1 MQKHCSIQFFWIG
14 KLLCVTL
21 NKIPLPMRL
30 LIIMLCISVGCISA
44 ANTYAQNTI
53 LELNVENQTVESVL
67 NKIEA
72 QTEFMFFYNSKQ
84 VDVHR
89 RVSITANKQNVFK
102 ILDELF
108 KNTDVAYSVLDKS
121 IILSNKQLLKTEN
134 QKKITGKV
142 VDVNGEPIIGATV
155 AVRGATVGTVSDI
168 DGNFVL
174 YVEAGKE
181 VWLDVSYIGYKKQE
195 IKTDGNKP
203 LAITLIENMAM
214 LDEVVVV
221 GYGVQKKVNLTGSVA
236 TVSFGKEM
244 NSRPLT
250 NVSSALS
257 GMVPGLNV
265 RQSSGTPGA
274 DGASLT
280 LRGASLNGGSPYVLI
295 DGMPGD
301 LNQISPND
309 IENISV
315 LKDAASAA
323 IYGNKAANGVILITT
338 KSGVSNSGKISFEYN
353 GNVGFSKPTNLFD
366 VISDTPDHMT
376 VINNILKNSGQ
387 SARYTTEIEEWREG
401 SKTDPLRY
409 PNTNWWD
416 ALIKDNVIQTHQFSA
431 RGNNGKISFYTSVNY
446 QDNNGLIPNSSY
458 QSTTFRN
465 NIEYKVNDWLKL
477 GNIMT
482 SMYGKNDPADLG
494 AAFTWFM
501 ATTPGM
507 VPQSPDGRYGG
518 AQTVG
523 ESGANNLL
531 QIVEWNRGSKEKR
544 RFTTKFFAELTPA
557 KGWKINANYYRDF
570 YSYYESY
577 VVDQQPRWNFQTN
590 TMTFTGVDTSQGYR
604 RQNTEGKADNYNMNV
619 FSSYTKKLKEHEFS
633 LMLGYE
639 QGVDVGKGFSN
650 LRQGLYSP
658 EVPNATASG
667 DLLSGANH
675 NEDAYQSVFSRLNY
689 NLADRYLFEL
699 NWRVDGSSRFAEGH
713 RWGHFPSVSLAWRV
727 SEEKFWRSM
736 RKYVENF
743 KLRASYGALGNN
755 NVGLYATKEIYNSAN
770 TAFGDKVQA
779 GIVPGGFVNNELT
792 WEKTRVLDIGVDIN
806 FLKNF
811 SLSVDF
817 YNKETLNILTSRPI
831 SYNDGTS
838 SGPVINGPKV
848 RNRGVEF
855 ELNYTGQIAQGL
867 GLQVSLNG
875 ALNQNKVT
883 EYQGKDKLIQGGGT
897 PYGYI
902 VEGQPIGKF
911 YIMKVDHI
919 VQSKDEIDAMS
930 ADGYRFGLGGIPG
943 PGDFLFSDTYGDKRI
958 NENDRVLI
966 GNPQP
971 KFTFGANVGLNYK
984 NIDFNVLFS
993 GVLGWDRYIN
1003 NQFTSLSAHTV
1014 GYLYPKEFLNMYTDE
1029 KPSKD
1034 YPKVYTNNSKN
1045 QVSVGST
1052 WHLHKADYMRI
1063 KTIQIGYTLPAN
1075 ISRKIF
1081 MDKLRVYANL
1091 ENFFTITSY
1100 PGLDPEIA
1108 GDIDYPLLKTASIG
1122 INISF

>member
-338 KSGVSNSGKISFEYN
+338 KSGVSN
-353 GNVGFSKPTNLFD
+353 
-366 VISDTPDHMT
+366 
-376 VINNILKNSGQ
+376 
-387 SARYTTEIEEWREG
+387 
-401 SKTDPLRY
+401 
-409 PNTNWWD
+409 
-416 ALIKDNVIQTHQFSA
+416 
-431 RGNNGKISFYTSVNY
+431 
-446 QDNNGLIPNSSY
+446 
-458 QSTTFRN
+458 
-465 NIEYKVNDWLKL
+465 
-477 GNIMT
+477 
-482 SMYGKNDPADLG
+482 
-494 AAFTWFM
+494 
-501 ATTPGM
+501 
-507 VPQSPDGRYGG
+507 
-518 AQTVG
+518 
-523 ESGANNLL
+523 
-531 QIVEWNRGSKEKR
+531 
-544 RFTTKFFAELTPA
+544 
-557 KGWKINANYYRDF
+557 
-570 YSYYESY
+570 
-577 VVDQQPRWNFQTN
+577 
-590 TMTFTGVDTSQGYR
+590 
-604 RQNTEGKADNYNMNV
+604 
-619 FSSYTKKLKEHEFS
+619 
-633 LMLGYE
+633 
-639 QGVDVGKGFSN
+639 
-650 LRQGLYSP
+650 
-658 EVPNATASG
+658 
-667 DLLSGANH
+667 
-675 NEDAYQSVFSRLNY
+675 
-689 NLADRYLFEL
+689 
-699 NWRVDGSSRFAEGH
+699 
-713 RWGHFPSVSLAWRV
+713 
-727 SEEKFWRSM
+727 
-736 RKYVENF
+736 
-743 KLRASYGALGNN
+743 
-755 NVGLYATKEIYNSAN
+755 
-770 TAFGDKVQA
+770 
-779 GIVPGGFVNNELT
+779 
-792 WEKTRVLDIGVDIN
+792 
-806 FLKNF
+806 
-811 SLSVDF
+811 
-817 YNKETLNILTSRPI
+817 
-831 SYNDGTS
+831 
-838 SGPVINGPKV
+838 
-848 RNRGVEF
+848 
-855 ELNYTGQIAQGL
+855 
-867 GLQVSLNG
+867 
-875 ALNQNKVT
+875 
-883 EYQGKDKLIQGGGT
+883 
-897 PYGYI
+897 
-902 VEGQPIGKF
+902 
-911 YIMKVDHI
+911 
-919 VQSKDEIDAMS
+919 
-930 ADGYRFGLGGIPG
+930 
-943 PGDFLFSDTYGDKRI
+943 
-958 NENDRVLI
+958 
-966 GNPQP
+966 
-971 KFTFGANVGLNYK
+971 
-984 NIDFNVLFS
+984 
-993 GVLGWDRYIN
+993 
-1003 NQFTSLSAHTV
+1003 
-1014 GYLYPKEFLNMYTDE
+1014 
-1029 KPSKD
+1029 
-1034 YPKVYTNNSKN
+1034 
-1045 QVSVGST
+1045 
-1052 WHLHKADYMRI
+1052 
-1063 KTIQIGYTLPAN
+1063 
-1075 ISRKIF
+1075 
-1081 MDKLRVYANL
+1081 
-1091 ENFFTITSY
+1091 
-1100 PGLDPEIA
+1100 
-1108 GDIDYPLLKTASIG
+1108 
-1122 INISF
+1122 